1 MFEAY
6 SCLGILDAF
15 AEASTDAVERPGQFF
30 DNMKMID
37 DDRDGP
43 GVKFCVSDFRQ
54 SQEWRWKAGRILA

>member
-30 DNMKMID
+30 DNMKIQD
-37 DDRDGP
+37 DDLENTGNTILSCR
-43 GVKFCVSDFRQ
+43 FRLR
-54 SQEWRWKAGRILA
+54 ER

>member
-30 DNMKMID
+30 DNMKMVD
-37 DDRDGP
+37 DDRDA
-43 GVKFCVSDFRQ
+43 R
-54 SQEWRWKAGRILA
+54 ENALHRIVIGSPHIHCHIT